1 LALKEPYVNNPRPT
15 AGGRNYSMPGC
26 SEGAQQ
32 EQKGS
37 IKIGCSVR
45 HTDKQKDQPE
55 ATFAQS
61 PNRVNIQK

>member
-1 LALKEPYVNNPRPT
+1 
-15 AGGRNYSMPGC
+15 MPGC